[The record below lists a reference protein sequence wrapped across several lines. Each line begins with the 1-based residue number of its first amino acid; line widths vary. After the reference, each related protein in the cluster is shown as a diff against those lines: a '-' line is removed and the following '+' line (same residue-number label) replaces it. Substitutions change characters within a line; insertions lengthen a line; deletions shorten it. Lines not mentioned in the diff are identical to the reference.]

1 MAADVR
7 GTDTY
12 VSRPTISYQLY
23 GKYLAIAQ
31 ITGKVRETLLHLMIV
46 DTETMEIQFQETSGM
61 VDWAISDDKV
71 RSELCPYQTHPY
83 F

>member
-31 ITGKVRETLLHLMIV
+31 TTGRVRETLLHLMIV
-46 DTETMEIQFQETSGM
+46 DTESLEIKFQETSGM

-71 RSELCPYQTHPY
+71 RSELCLSQTNPY